1 MLQNGLRALILMCK
15 LRIIISLSYL
25 KWYLRFLEYVLIR
38 FCYLDGIRYRQ
49 TVTKEVFA
57 IYFKPYIVAIWPPLL
72 HRFRKNTSLHQHNN
86 ILQRIWSMFVIQDG
100 KKKFQCI
107 SWLFIVGKID
117 DKNWKQFLKFLCF
130 VKAHKFSFWF

>member
-49 TVTKEVFA
+49 TVTKVVLA
-57 IYFKPYIVAIWPPLL
+57 IYFQPYIVAICPPVL

-100 KKKFQCI
+100 KKNFNAFLDYLLSAK
-107 SWLFIVGKID
+107 LTTKIE
-117 DKNWKQFLKFLCF
+117 NN
-130 VKAHKFSFWF
+130 FWNSYVL